1 MSLSF
6 LPFNFRHRLKIIGKF
21 VSIQI
26 VVQAL
31 SLVSG
36 IWLIRTLEQQQY
48 AYFTIANTMQSTMN
62 LLADTGISM
71 SLSAIG
77 GKVWQDRYRFGQLI
91 NTAMQLRYY
100 LAAISISIVTPILI
114 WMLLR
119 NGASL
124 TYAILITFVV
134 LFGLSFQLTT
144 DVLLVIPRLHSQ
156 INKIQ
161 ILDLFSSVTRLI
173 LLGIGYITYLDAV
186 VAIGISSILMVMQR
200 IMLGRWAIEKID
212 FKASIH
218 QEDKKN
224 ILGIIKHQAPNA
236 IYYCF
241 QGQLMLYLISLFGN
255 TNNIAEIGALGR
267 LGIVFSLITTVMS
280 NIILPSFSRCQ
291 SASLLRKRYLEMLS
305 ILFLIAGL
313 MISLTLLFP
322 ENILWILGNKYK
334 YLRKEL
340 LLMVINILFSSIVGI
355 MWSINAS
362 KAWVNYSWINIP
374 LTLVVQI
381 ALLLVLDLHSVSG
394 IIIFALISQFPP
406 FIVNIYLTHRGIAE
420 YDLI

>member
-1 MSLSF
+1 MKNLW
-6 LPFNFRHRLKIIGKF
+6 PNFVYRLKIIGKF

-36 IWLIRTLEQQQY
+36 ILLVRTLDQQQY

-100 LAAISISIVTPILI
+100 LAATSISIVTPILI
-114 WMLLR
+114 WMLIR

-124 TYAILITFVV
+124 TYAVLITFVV
-134 LFGLSFQLTT
+134 LLGLLFQLTT

-161 ILDLFSSVTRLI
+161 NLDLFSSLTRLT
-173 LLGIGYITYLDAV
+173 LLGISYIIYLNSV
-186 VAIGISSILMVMQR
+186 VAIGISSIIIVMQR
-200 IMLGRWAIEKID
+200 IMLGRWAKEKID
-212 FKASIH
+212 SQASIN
-218 QEDKKN
+218 QEYKKS
-224 ILGIIKHQAPNA
+224 ILVIIKHQAPNA
-236 IYYCF
+236 IYYCL
-241 QGQLMLYLISLFGN
+241 QGQLILYLITLFGD

-267 LGIVFSLITTVMS
+267 LGIVFSLITAVMS
-280 NIILPSFSRCQ
+280 NIVLPSISRCQ
-291 SASLLRKRYLEMLS
+291 SASLLRKYYLQLLS
-305 ILFLIAGL
+305 ILFIIAGL
-313 MISLTLLFP
+313 MISCTLLFT
-322 ENILWILGNKYK
+322 EQILWILGSKYTS
-334 YLRKEL
+334 LHKEL
-340 LLMVINILFSSIVGI
+340 VLMVINTLFSSIVGI

-362 KAWVNYSWINIP
+362 KAWINYSWINIP
-374 LTLVVQI
+374 FTLSVQI
-381 ALLLVLDLHSVSG
+381 VLLLLLDLSSVLNV
-394 IIIFALISQFPP
+394 IIFSLISQFPA
-406 FIVNIYLTHRGIAE
+406 FIVNIYLTNRGIAE
-420 YDLI
+420 YESA

>member
-1 MSLSF
+1 MSNLWS
-6 LPFNFRHRLKIIGKF
+6 NFVHRLKIIGKF

-36 IWLIRTLEQQQY
+36 ILLVRTLDQQQY

-100 LAAISISIVTPILI
+100 LAAISISIVTPILL
-114 WMLLR
+114 WMLIR

-124 TYAILITFVV
+124 TYAVLITFVV
-134 LFGLSFQLTT
+134 LLGLSFQLTT

-161 ILDLFSSVTRLI
+161 NLDLLSSVTRFV
-173 LLGIGYITYLDAV
+173 LLGISYITYLNGV
-186 VAIGISSILMVMQR
+186 VVIGISSIVIVMQR
-200 IMLGRWAIEKID
+200 IMLSSWANEKID
-212 FKASIH
+212 SEASIN
-218 QEDKKN
+218 QEDKKH
-224 ILGIIKHQAPNA
+224 ILAIIKHQAPNA

-241 QGQLMLYLISLFGN
+241 QGQLMLYLITLFGDI
-255 TNNIAEIGALGR
+255 NNIAQIGALGR
-267 LGIVFSLITTVMS
+267 VGIVFSLINPVMN
-280 NIILPSFSRCQ
+280 NIVLPSFSRCQ
-291 SASLLRKRYLEMLS
+291 SASVLRKYYLYLLT
-305 ILFLIAGL
+305 ILFIIAGL
-313 MISLTLLFP
+313 IIIFTLLFP
-322 ENILWILGNKYK
+322 EQILWILGSKYTS
-334 YLRKEL
+334 LHKEL
-340 LLMVINILFSSIVGI
+340 VLMVINTLFSSIVGI

-362 KAWVNYSWINIP
+362 KAWINYSWINIP
-374 LTLVVQI
+374 FTLSVQI
-381 ALLLVLDLHSVSG
+381 VILLVLDLSSVLNVITFS
-394 IIIFALISQFPP
+394 LISQLPA
-406 FIVNIYLTHRGIAE
+406 FIINIYLTHRGIAE
-420 YDLI
+420 YESA